1 VTLNSTVQPTSRW
14 SLAALVIDG
23 SVSVASASHNHH
35 GASLTAAGRSR
46 GRLLLVLGVS
56 LVIMIVEI
64 IGGEF
69 AHSLAL
75 FADAGHVATDVAGIG
90 LSLLGIWFAGR
101 PSNDARTFGLQRA
114 EIFAAVI
121 NAVLLFGVGIFI
133 IVQSIAR
140 LIHPEVTSPAIMAIF
155 GVVALIG
162 NGVNLVILGS
172 GEGESLNVRGAFLE
186 ALSDLLGAVAVV
198 VAATIIAI
206 TSFERADAIASL
218 VIGVLILPRTMKLL
232 RETVDVLLE
241 ATPRGIDMGAVRDHI
256 GAIPG
261 VVAVHD
267 LHVWT
272 ITSGVPVLS
281 AHVVVEDA
289 VFDGA
294 GAARVLD
301 GLSDCLAGHFD
312 VEHCTFQL
320 EPARHRKHEHLSHP

>member
-1 VTLNSTVQPTSRW
+1 MAV
-14 SLAALVIDG
+14 LAIDRRVIVG
-23 SVSVASASHNHH
+23 SGSHGHH
-35 GASLTAAGRSR
+35 GASLTAAGRNR
-46 GRLLLVLGVS
+46 GRLLLVLAVS

-121 NAVLLFGVGIFI
+121 NAVLLFGVGIVI
-133 IVQSIAR
+133 IVESIVR
-140 LIHPEVTSPAIMAIF
+140 LVHPEVTAPAIMAIF

-162 NGVNLVILGS
+162 NGASLVILGS

-186 ALSDLLGAVAVV
+186 ALSDLLGAGAVI
-198 VAATIIAI
+198 VAAIVIAI
-206 TSFERADAIASL
+206 TGFERADAIASL

-256 GAIPG
+256 CATPG

-294 GAARVLD
+294 GNANVLD

>member
-1 VTLNSTVQPTSRW
+1 V
-14 SLAALVIDG
+14 G
-23 SVSVASASHNHH
+23 SASHGHH
-35 GASLTAAGRSR
+35 GASLTAAGRNR
-46 GRLLLVLGVS
+46 GRLLLVLAVS

-121 NAVLLFGVGIFI
+121 NAVLLFGVGIVI
-133 IVQSIAR
+133 IVESIVR
-140 LIHPEVTSPAIMAIF
+140 LVHPEVTAPAIMAIF

-162 NGVNLVILGS
+162 NGASLVILGS

-186 ALSDLLGAVAVV
+186 ALSDLLGAGAVI
-198 VAATIIAI
+198 VAAIVIAI
-206 TSFERADAIASL
+206 TGFERADAIASL

-256 GAIPG
+256 CATPG

-294 GAARVLD
+294 GNANVLD

>member
-1 VTLNSTVQPTSRW
+1 V
-14 SLAALVIDG
+14 G
-23 SVSVASASHNHH
+23 SGSHGHH
-35 GASLTAAGRSR
+35 GASLTAAGRNR
-46 GRLLLVLGVS
+46 GRLLLVLAVS

-121 NAVLLFGVGIFI
+121 NAVLLFGVGIVI
-133 IVQSIAR
+133 IVESIVR
-140 LIHPEVTSPAIMAIF
+140 LVHPEVTAPAIMAIF

-162 NGVNLVILGS
+162 NGASLVILGS

-186 ALSDLLGAVAVV
+186 ALSDLLGAGAVI
-198 VAATIIAI
+198 VAAIVIAI
-206 TSFERADAIASL
+206 TGFERADAIASL

-256 GAIPG
+256 CATPG

-294 GAARVLD
+294 GNANVLD

>member
-1 VTLNSTVQPTSRW
+1 M
-14 SLAALVIDG
+14 G
-23 SVSVASASHNHH
+23 SGSHGHH
-35 GASLTAAGRSR
+35 GASLTAAGRNR
-46 GRLLLVLGVS
+46 GRLLLVLAVS

-121 NAVLLFGVGIFI
+121 NAVLLFGVGIVI
-133 IVQSIAR
+133 IVESIVR
-140 LIHPEVTSPAIMAIF
+140 LVHPEVTAPAIMAIF

-162 NGVNLVILGS
+162 NGASLVILGS

-186 ALSDLLGAVAVV
+186 ALSDLLGAGAVI
-198 VAATIIAI
+198 VAAIVIAI
-206 TSFERADAIASL
+206 TGFERADAIASL

-256 GAIPG
+256 CATPG

-294 GAARVLD
+294 GSANVLD

>member
-1 VTLNSTVQPTSRW
+1 M
-14 SLAALVIDG
+14 G
-23 SVSVASASHNHH
+23 SGSHGHH
-35 GASLTAAGRSR
+35 GASLTAAGRNR
-46 GRLLLVLGVS
+46 GRLLLVLAVS

-121 NAVLLFGVGIFI
+121 NAVLLFGVGIVI
-133 IVQSIAR
+133 IVESIVR
-140 LIHPEVTSPAIMAIF
+140 LVHPEVTAPAIMAIF

-162 NGVNLVILGS
+162 NGASLVILGS

-186 ALSDLLGAVAVV
+186 ALSDLLGAGAVI
-198 VAATIIAI
+198 VAAIVIAI
-206 TSFERADAIASL
+206 TGFERADAIASL

-256 GAIPG
+256 CATPG

-294 GAARVLD
+294 GNANVLD

>member
-1 VTLNSTVQPTSRW
+1 MAV
-14 SLAALVIDG
+14 LAIDRRVIVG
-23 SVSVASASHNHH
+23 SGSHGHH
-35 GASLTAAGRSR
+35 GASLTAAGRNR
-46 GRLLLVLGVS
+46 GRLLLVLAVS
-56 LVIMIVEI
+56 LLIMIVEI

-121 NAVLLFGVGIFI
+121 NAVLLFGVGIVI
-133 IVQSIAR
+133 IVESIVR
-140 LIHPEVTSPAIMAIF
+140 LVHPEVTAPAIMAIF

-162 NGVNLVILGS
+162 NGASLVILGS

-186 ALSDLLGAVAVV
+186 ALSDLLGAGAVI
-198 VAATIIAI
+198 VAAIVIAI
-206 TSFERADAIASL
+206 TGFERADAIASL

-256 GAIPG
+256 CATPG

-281 AHVVVEDA
+281 AHVVVEDT

-294 GAARVLD
+294 GNANVLD

>member
-1 VTLNSTVQPTSRW
+1 MAV
-14 SLAALVIDG
+14 LAIDRRVIVG
-23 SVSVASASHNHH
+23 SASHGHH
-35 GASLTAAGRSR
+35 GASLTAAGRNR
-46 GRLLLVLGVS
+46 GRLLLVLAVS

-121 NAVLLFGVGIFI
+121 NAVLLFGVGIVI
-133 IVQSIAR
+133 IVESIVR
-140 LIHPEVTSPAIMAIF
+140 LVHPEVTAPAIMAIF

-162 NGVNLVILGS
+162 NGASLVILGS

-186 ALSDLLGAVAVV
+186 ALSDLLGAGAVI
-198 VAATIIAI
+198 VAAIVIAI
-206 TSFERADAIASL
+206 TGFERADAIASL

-256 GAIPG
+256 CATPG

-294 GAARVLD
+294 GNANVLD

>member
-1 VTLNSTVQPTSRW
+1 
-14 SLAALVIDG
+14 
-23 SVSVASASHNHH
+23 
-35 GASLTAAGRSR
+35 
-46 GRLLLVLGVS
+46 LLLVLAVS

-121 NAVLLFGVGIFI
+121 NAVLLFGVGIVI
-133 IVQSIAR
+133 IVESIVR
-140 LIHPEVTSPAIMAIF
+140 LVHPEVTAPAIMAIF

-162 NGVNLVILGS
+162 NGASLVILGS

-186 ALSDLLGAVAVV
+186 ALSDLLGAGAVI
-198 VAATIIAI
+198 VAAIVIAI
-206 TSFERADAIASL
+206 TGFERADAIASL

-256 GAIPG
+256 CATPG

-294 GAARVLD
+294 GTASVLD

-320 EPARHRKHEHLSHP
+320 EPARHREHEHLSHP